1 MDKDVYS
8 ERTESFRKDMQRL
21 DPDCVHVRRPKL
33 LRRSYYIHY
42 SSNSLNNGQRAIG
55 DTFFLVVP
63 TTFCTLRDSLSPH
76 S

>member
-33 LRRSYYIHY
+33 LRRSYYIH
-42 SSNSLNNGQRAIG
+42 I
-55 DTFFLVVP
+55 VVIV
-63 TTFCTLRDSLSPH
+63 
-76 S
+76 